1 MAAIQTATQ
10 QSGKRSQCAQTWA
23 VQACELFLLQRASEG
38 FCREVQILVLCYV
51 TLAWAQV
58 HLKMRRNA
66 KGHKAISEI
75 KAGEGIVTLKVTDC
89 EQERR
94 RHRPT
99 GRNESRREQ
108 KSTIERLSWITT
120 ELGCGSNSGRAASSC
135 LAGSASGL
143 TCTQV
148 NTLLCSSSWSE
159 GGVAA
164 VAWFQVQG

>member
-10 QSGKRSQCAQTWA
+10 QSGKRSQWA
-23 VQACELFLLQRASEG
+23 VQACELFLLQCACEG
-38 FCREVQILVLCYV
+38 FCWEVQILVLCYV

-66 KGHKAISEI
+66 EGHKAISEI
-75 KAGEGIVTLKVTDC
+75 KAGEGIVMLKVTDC

-108 KSTIERLSWITT
+108 KSTTGRLSWITT
-120 ELGCGSNSGRAASSC
+120 ELGCGSNSAASSC